1 MSTSST
7 CLVEIDGTPLPA
19 DLAPLLSSALVDDS
33 QQLPD
38 MFVLRFRDPRRIVLE
53 KTGTRIG
60 STIRISVQTSTSQAP
75 ENLLH
80 GEITALEAEFDTGGA
95 FTVIRGYDQT
105 HRLFRNRRTQSY
117 LQVTASDIA
126 TEVAR
131 RHGFKIG
138 KVDST
143 PTVFAHVSQAGQTDW
158 ELLSGLARDS
168 GCEISIRE
176 GSFSFSAPTTAAKAP
191 AASEGASQN
200 PLVIQ
205 LGRDLLRFRSILTS
219 AQQAAE
225 VEVRG
230 WDVATKQAL
239 TATQKA
245 ATRTVD
251 LPTVTPADLAKAF
264 GNVTHVSTD
273 VPYRSQ
279 AEVDEAAKSLS
290 EEIAGSFAEFEGVA
304 RGNPQIR
311 AGEPLTVDGL
321 GIPFDGK
328 YTVTTSRHCFDPGT
342 GYTTAFSVTGKHDRT
357 LLGLASSGGRS
368 SQAPA
373 GAVVAQVSDVS
384 DPEKL
389 GRVRLIFPWLSDDY
403 VSDWARTVQLGGGK
417 DRGWTVLPEVGDE
430 VLVCFE
436 QGDFGRPNV
445 LGSLFNGVDTMP
457 PGPVDLIDS
466 GSGAVNRR
474 SMVSRRGHR
483 IDLLDADDR
492 TEGIRLASSDEKL
505 TLTLDSVG
513 TVITMHADGKV
524 VIEGSQGITIDS
536 DSSDLELKGGK
547 ISLSATK
554 GIAIDSAS
562 SDLQLKGGKISHSAT
577 QGVDVDGGGGAVS
590 VKSGSQLTLTGVTAK
605 LEGSATAEVKGGAM
619 CSVSAALVKIN

>member
-7 CLVEIDGTPLPA
+7 CLVEIDGTSLPP
-19 DLAPLLSSALVDDS
+19 DMAPLLSSAFVDDS

-38 MFVLRFRDPRRIVLE
+38 MFVLRFRDPGRIVLE
-53 KTGTRIG
+53 KTGAKIG
-60 STIRISVQTSTSQAP
+60 STIRISVQTSASQTP
-75 ENLLH
+75 GDLLH
-80 GEITALEAEFDTGGA
+80 GEITALEAEFDSGGA
-95 FTVIRGYDQT
+95 FTVIRGYDQA

-117 LQVTASDIA
+117 LQITASDIA
-126 TEVAR
+126 TEVAQ
-131 RHGFKIG
+131 RHGFTIG
-138 KVDST
+138 QVDAT
-143 PTVFAHVSQAGQTDW
+143 PTVFAHISQAGQTDW

-176 GSFSFSAPTTAAKAP
+176 GSFSFRAPTTAADAP
-191 AASEGASQN
+191 EASEGASDN
-200 PLVIQ
+200 PLVVQ
-205 LGRDLLRFRSILTS
+205 LGRDLLRFRSVLTS

-239 TATQKA
+239 TATEPA

-264 GNVTHVSTD
+264 GDVTHVSTD

-279 AEVDEAAKSLS
+279 AEVDEAAKALS
-290 EEIAGSFAEFEGVA
+290 EELAGAFAEFEGVA

-311 AGEPLTVDGL
+311 AGEPITVDGL
-321 GIPFDGK
+321 GVPFDGK

-357 LLGLASSGGRS
+357 LLGLASTGGRS
-368 SQAPA
+368 THASA
-373 GAVVAQVSDVS
+373 GAVIAQVSDVA
-384 DPEKL
+384 DPEHL
-389 GRVRLIFPWLSDDY
+389 GRVKLIFPWLSDDY
-403 VSDWARTVQLGGGK
+403 VSDWARTVQPGAGK
-417 DRGWTVLPEVGDE
+417 DRGWSVLPEVGDE

-445 LGSLFNGVDTMP
+445 LGGLFNGVDTMP
-457 PGPVDLIDS
+457 PGPVDLVDS

-492 TEGIRLASSDEKL
+492 TEGIRLATSDEKL

-513 TVITMHADGKV
+513 AVITMHADGKV
-524 VIEGSQGITIDS
+524 VVEGSQGIT
-536 DSSDLELKGGK
+536 
-547 ISLSATK
+547 
-554 GIAIDSAS
+554 IDSAS
-562 SDLQLKGGKISHSAT
+562 SDLQLKGGKISLNAT
-577 QGVDVDGGGGAVS
+577 QGIDVDGGGGAVS
-590 VKSGSQLTLTGVTAK
+590 VTAGSQLTLSGATAK
-605 LEGSATAEVKGGAM
+605 LEGSGTTEVKGGAM
-619 CSVSAALVKIN
+619 CSMSAPMVKIN